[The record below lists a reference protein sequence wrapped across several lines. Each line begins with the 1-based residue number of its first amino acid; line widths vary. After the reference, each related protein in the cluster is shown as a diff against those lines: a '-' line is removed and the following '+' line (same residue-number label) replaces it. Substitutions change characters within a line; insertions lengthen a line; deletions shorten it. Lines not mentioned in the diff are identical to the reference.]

1 MAQRADLIQTV
12 VRPAGGLFRV
22 PADGGI
28 NEIIRLRDGDG
39 ALRRHGTVARVNNQC
54 NATLVHGTQHLIPI
68 RVELP
73 AVVVRVRIKI
83 LRHSA

>member
-1 MAQRADLIQTV
+1 M
-12 VRPAGGLFRV
+12 

-28 NEIIRLRDGDG
+28 DKIIRLRDGDG

-54 NATLVHGTQHLIPI
+54 NAALVHGTQHIAAVG
-68 RVELP
+68 VELS
-73 AVVVRVRIKI
+73 AVVVRVGIEI